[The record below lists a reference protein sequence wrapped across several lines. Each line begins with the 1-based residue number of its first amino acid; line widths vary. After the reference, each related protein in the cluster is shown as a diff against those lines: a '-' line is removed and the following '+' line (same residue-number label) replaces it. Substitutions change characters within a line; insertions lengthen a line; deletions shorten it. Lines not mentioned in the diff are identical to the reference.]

1 MDVRCVQ
8 YFDGIST
15 FEEIVYRTG
24 LPRRE
29 LDHLL
34 ELYKADVSLLAFDCL
49 TMCFERCAND
59 TDYNIYTPMMKNRG
73 PTLSLFVTGRQESTP
88 WVC

>member
-1 MDVRCVQ
+1 MQSQRSAEGTRCVQ

-15 FEEIVYRTG
+15 FEEVVYRTG

-34 ELYKADVSLLAFDCL
+34 ELYKEDASVG
-49 TMCFERCAND
+49 NVQ
-59 TDYNIYTPMMKNRG
+59 TD
-73 PTLSLFVTGRQESTP
+73 
-88 WVC
+88 